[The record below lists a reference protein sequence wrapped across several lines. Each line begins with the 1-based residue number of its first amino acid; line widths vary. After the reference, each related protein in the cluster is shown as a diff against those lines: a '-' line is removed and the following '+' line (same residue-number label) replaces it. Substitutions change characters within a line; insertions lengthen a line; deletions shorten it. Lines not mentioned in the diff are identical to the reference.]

1 MPVAGILNSHDPA
14 LERFLYASVG
24 EDRNGSSVTVLSALA
39 RLDLDPWDVAAELA
53 SSGRRAAVSRLGK
66 LLSRSIDVPALA
78 TENGEVARSLAALLP
93 GAAPA
98 ATSFSD
104 ALHKGVAFSPGAVL
118 SVTLVILILI
128 QILFSGTWETAE

>member
-53 SSGRRAAVSRLGK
+53 SSGRRAAVSRLGT
-66 LLSRSIDVPALA
+66 LLSRCIDVPALA
-78 TENGEVARSLAALLP
+78 TENGERARSLAALLP
-93 GAAPA
+93 GATPVAV
-98 ATSFSD
+98 SFD
-104 ALHKGVAFSPGAVL
+104 GAVQKGFALSPGAIL

-128 QILFSGTWETAE
+128 QVLFSGAWAIAE